1 MSDQLRVSDQHL
13 ETVVRRARQTDLEG
27 LVACS
32 NALAED
38 AGTRDPS
45 IHVGRP
51 RDFGPARFAA
61 AMDDPSRLLLVAD
74 RGEQVVGHLMGTL
87 TEGTAMRPVEVATLV
102 SMYVQPSHRR
112 DGLGA
117 RLVGQFSAWAKES
130 GAAPAEVTAHS
141 GDAEAIRLYER
152 NGFASQPVTLRA
164 PL

>member
-32 NALAED
+32 NALFAED
-38 AGTRDPS
+38 ADTRDPS

-87 TEGTAMRPVEVATLV
+87 TERRP
-102 SMYVQPSHRR
+102 
-112 DGLGA
+112 
-117 RLVGQFSAWAKES
+117 AWAAFP
-130 GAAPAEVTAHS
+130 GRRRLTAPGCEWLITHTRNAIPRRPPWRVSDQSLTLGHSAHS
-141 GDAEAIRLYER
+141 
-152 NGFASQPVTLRA
+152 T
-164 PL
+164 